1 MIRVSENDALR
12 GHRGQARNRTVRLCA
27 SPLPLPLSYCPMCA
41 AVQAPRDAVGWRL
54 AACMA
59 RIIAARAH
67 VTRDT
72 LFAPCVRGTTRLRR
86 VGPTSPHRLL
96 VTPCKAGR
104 CASVAATEFADV
116 ARAERRAPVHN
127 SVFAVLHGA
136 GLSVI
141 VGGHLVWIAHG
152 GVGQVAAPHASGDGR
167 RAHAGRLTCLC
178 VTPPSSRGLLPR
190 LVDAVS
196 PYTPHSSDLH
206 ILNRSQCVAVLAD
219 TTRQVFA

>member
-41 AVQAPRDAVGWRL
+41 AVQAPRGAVGWRL

-67 VTRDT
+67 VTRGT
-72 LFAPCVRGTTRLRR
+72 LLPRCASGESLVLRR
-86 VGPTSPHRLL
+86 VGPTPPLGLL
-96 VTPCKAGR
+96 VTPCNAGR

-141 VGGHLVWIAHG
+141 VGGHLVRVAHD
-152 GVGQVAAPHASGDGR
+152 GVGQVAAPHASGGR
-167 RAHAGRLTCLC
+167 EATRAGRLTCLC
-178 VTPPSSRGLLPR
+178 VTSRR
-190 LVDAVS
+190 LVGCYRNV
-196 PYTPHSSDLH
+196 
-206 ILNRSQCVAVLAD
+206 QG
-219 TTRQVFA
+219 